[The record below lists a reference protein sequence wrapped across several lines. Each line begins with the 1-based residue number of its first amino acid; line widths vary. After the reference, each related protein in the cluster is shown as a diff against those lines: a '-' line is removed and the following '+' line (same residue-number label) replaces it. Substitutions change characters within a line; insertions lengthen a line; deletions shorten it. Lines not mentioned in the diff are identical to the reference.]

1 VIFWN
6 EHAPPRSVVGA
17 ICLSLLMAPC
27 LVANPSAQDLEFFES
42 RVRPILAE
50 HCYECHSED
59 INEAEG
65 HLLLDSAQG
74 WKLGGDSGPALI
86 PGQPDAS
93 LLIRAIGHAD
103 PDLQMPPK
111 YRLKA
116 NEIEALRQWVATGAA
131 DPREGN
137 ADLAVKEREGIDIAQ
152 GRTFWAFQLPVA
164 GPLPEVRAE
173 RWLQGDIDHFVLNK
187 IEESGLSPGA
197 DADKRT
203 LLRRAYFDLI
213 GLPPTPAQIRDF
225 LDDSSS
231 DAFAAVVESLLA
243 RPEFGE
249 RWGRHWLDVARFA
262 ESSGGGRSLMFP
274 HAWRFRDYVID
285 SFNSDKPYDEL
296 IKEHLAGDL
305 LQWSDPAERNE
316 HLVASGYLVLGAI
329 NYELQDK
336 ELLRMETID
345 EQVSAMGRTFLGMTL
360 DCARCH
366 DHKFD
371 PIPTTDYYALA
382 GIFGSTESLVPGNVS
397 GYVTQRLHAEVPL
410 HVVAYRRE
418 LEDLKVALKSGEA
431 ANDKSVVSRVKE
443 ELKTK
448 EKQAPSYEDPVAMSV
463 RDAAEAADGYVHIR
477 GGVRNQGAKVP
488 RGVLTVALPA
498 GETGALP
505 IGDGESGRRQLVDW
519 IASKDNPL
527 TARVMVN
534 RIWLHLMGQGIVRT
548 PDNFGSTGELPSHP
562 ELLDY
567 LALKFVSAG
576 WSTKAMIREIML
588 SHVYRLSSELPPP
601 ASDPENRLLTRAHR
615 KRLQA
620 EALRDSMLVLSG
632 SLDPERGGRTIRKL
646 ADYDLGYSFD
656 THRRSVYVPWF
667 RNSMLDMFEVFD
679 APNPNLVI
687 GRRTETN
694 LPTQALFLMNSPF
707 VREQAEQL
715 ARRLHLEECTPAAAY
730 ELVLGRPPSAA
741 ELAVTDRFFAARAD
755 RQEVWNQFCQ
765 TLFAC
770 IDFRYLD

>member
-1 VIFWN
+1 MISWN
-6 EHAPPRSVVGA
+6 GQCFPLLAIGA
-17 ICLSLLMAPC
+17 FCASLLIVPGLDAQ
-27 LVANPSAQDLEFFES
+27 PSSPEIEFFES
-42 RVRPILAE
+42 KVRPVLVE
-50 HCYECHSED
+50 HCYECHSVGAD
-59 INEAEG
+59 KVKGN
-65 HLLLDSAQG
+65 LLLDSAQG
-74 WKLGGDSGPALI
+74 WKTGGDSGPALVS
-86 PGQPDAS
+86 GQPDDS
-93 LLIRAIGHAD
+93 LLIKAIGHAD

-111 YRLKA
+111 YRLEPD
-116 NEIEALRQWVATGAA
+116 EIAALRQWVVTGAA
-131 DPREGN
+131 DPRVGD
-137 ADLAVKEREGIDIAQ
+137 ATLQLKARKKIDIEK
-152 GRTFWAFQLPVA
+152 GRTFWAFRPPVA
-164 GPLPEVRAE
+164 VPLPEVTNSG
-173 RWLQGDIDHFVLNK
+173 WPQTDIDYFVLAK
-187 IEESGLSPGA
+187 MEESHLKPGA

-213 GLPPTPAQIRDF
+213 GLPPTPAQIREF
-225 LDDSSS
+225 LDDPR
-231 DAFAAVVESLLA
+231 DDTFAAVVDGLLA

-285 SFNSDKPYDEL
+285 AFNADKPYDEF

-305 LQWSDPAERNE
+305 LPWANESERNE

-336 ELLRMETID
+336 ELLRMEVID

-371 PIPTTDYYALA
+371 PIPTADYYALA
-382 GIFGSTESLVPGNVS
+382 GIFGGTESLVPGNVS
-397 GYVTQRLHAEVPL
+397 GYVTQKLKVDVPP
-410 HVVAYRRE
+410 HVAAYRQE
-418 LEDLKVALKSGEA
+418 LAELKASLQDAVAEPALSDLKAEF
-431 ANDKSVVSRVKE
+431 
-443 ELKTK
+443 K
-448 EKQAPSYEDPVAMSV
+448 EKENQAPGYEDPVAMSV
-463 RDAAEAADGYVHIR
+463 KDVDEPEDGHIHIR
-477 GGVRNQGAKVP
+477 GGVRNKGSRVP
-488 RGVLTVALPA
+488 RGVLTVALPE
-498 GETGALP
+498 GQSGALP
-505 IGDGESGRRQLVDW
+505 VNDGESGRRQLSEW
-519 IASKDNPL
+519 IASADNPL

-534 RIWLHLMGQGIVRT
+534 RIWLHLIGQGIVRT
-548 PDNFGSTGELPSHP
+548 PDNFGATGEMPSHP

-567 LALKFVSAG
+567 LAMKFVETG

-588 SHVYRLSSELPPP
+588 SHVYQLSSS
-601 ASDPENRLLTRAHR
+601 ASTAAGDPENRLLTHAHR

-632 SLDPERGGRTIRKL
+632 SLDPARGGRTIRKL
-646 ADYDLGYSFD
+646 SDYDLGYTFD
-656 THRRSVYVPWF
+656 TSRRSVYVPWF
-667 RNSMLDMFEVFD
+667 RNSMLDMFDVFD

-715 ARRLHLEECTPAAAY
+715 SKHLQAEGITYAAAY
-730 ELVLGRPPSAA
+730 EYVLGRPPSAA
-741 ELAVTDRFFAARAD
+741 ELAATRQFFNANAD
-755 RQEVWNQFCQ
+755 QQEAWNQFCQ

-770 IDFRYLD
+770 VDFRYLN